1 MKVHE
6 YLKIVEE
13 QIRCK
18 SIWEDIRMELLGHIE
33 EDTEYFRRKGMSR
46 EEAVE
51 RAVEEMGDPVETGI
65 ELDKVHRTR
74 LDVKL
79 LLFFIGIDLLTVVLA
94 IAYFKGEMLDDVSR
108 YMLWRGTGLF
118 FLLMFSFGGYR
129 KEYFSKPYQLWLLFF
144 IISAV
149 FMMISVFGG
158 AAVEDSGFHLTDTAY
173 QTMLFSNVAGFG
185 GLAFYYRKGGYGEV
199 RRLLAIAGVVCLLS
213 MISRQYFFTF
223 MVVLAHVIIL
233 TIAVRRGWFRIK
245 RREFLIKLWSLP
257 GLLALLGVPMV
268 YRAIRDHRIAQSI
281 RKYLD
286 MDDTPGMLLRLFG
299 SAGILGIFVMILLII
314 GVFLW
319 MLYDI
324 RKLTNQYCNIICTG
338 VLTAFSMMVLY
349 SLLAMMGFGDIS
361 QVFFPFFLS
370 TGSAMGVPSIFII
383 FFWGHFF
390 ICTGTIRYCLR
401 RSCPRREQLDCAVY
415 GNGPGCSERDIPG
428 CFFLTGD

>member
-6 YLKIVEE
+6 YLKTVEE

-18 SIWEDIRMELLGHIE
+18 SIWEDIRTELLGHIE

-94 IAYFKGEMLDDVSR
+94 IAYFKGEMPDDVSK

-158 AAVEDSGFHLTDTAY
+158 AAVEDSGFHLTDMAY

-257 GLLALLGVPMV
+257 GLLALFGVPMV
-268 YRAIRDHRIAQSI
+268 YRAIRDHRIAQSV

-338 VLTAFSMMVLY
+338 VLNAFSMMVLY

-361 QVFFPFFLS
+361 QVFFPFFSVNRFSNGGALYLYY
-370 TGSAMGVPSIFII
+370 ILL
-383 FFWGHFF
+383 
-390 ICTGTIRYCLR
+390 GT
-401 RSCPRREQLDCAVY
+401 
-415 GNGPGCSERDIPG
+415 
-428 CFFLTGD
+428 FLHMHRHDKVLPKAELPTKRAA

>member
-1 MKVHE
+1 M
-6 YLKIVEE
+6 
-13 QIRCK
+13 
-18 SIWEDIRMELLGHIE
+18 
-33 EDTEYFRRKGMSR
+33 
-46 EEAVE
+46 
-51 RAVEEMGDPVETGI
+51 
-65 ELDKVHRTR
+65 
-74 LDVKL
+74 
-79 LLFFIGIDLLTVVLA
+79 
-94 IAYFKGEMLDDVSR
+94 
-108 YMLWRGTGLF
+108 
-118 FLLMFSFGGYR
+118 
-129 KEYFSKPYQLWLLFF
+129 
-144 IISAV
+144 
-149 FMMISVFGG
+149 
-158 AAVEDSGFHLTDTAY
+158 
-173 QTMLFSNVAGFG
+173 
-185 GLAFYYRKGGYGEV
+185 

-268 YRAIRDHRIAQSI
+268 YRAIRDHRIAQSV

-361 QVFFPFFLS
+361 QVFFPFFSVNRFSNGGALYLYY
-370 TGSAMGVPSIFII
+370 ILL
-383 FFWGHFF
+383 
-390 ICTGTIRYCLR
+390 GT
-401 RSCPRREQLDCAVY
+401 
-415 GNGPGCSERDIPG
+415 
-428 CFFLTGD
+428 FLHMHRHDKVLPKAELPTKRAA